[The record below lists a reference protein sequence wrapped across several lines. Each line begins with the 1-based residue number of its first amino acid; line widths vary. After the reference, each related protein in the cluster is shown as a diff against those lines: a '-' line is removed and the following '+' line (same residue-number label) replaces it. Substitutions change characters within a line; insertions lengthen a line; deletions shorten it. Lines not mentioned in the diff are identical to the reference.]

1 MDQEVNQIGQP
12 AQEAS
17 RLDEFS
23 EAFNTMT
30 RQLKER
36 EDQLKREIQRA
47 QRRAEI
53 IESYAEMLV
62 ELLAQRDEWMLVV
75 DRETRE
81 IVHCNKRTRG
91 GEEGGSYCDSCQHR
105 LPIQPKLLEWDDS
118 ERYRIWEQEEGGQGG
133 CYRIISF
140 HIEWKERPS
149 WIHIVMDVTAE
160 KMNARHLSDGI
171 YQDADTGIRNRLFL
185 DEFMG
190 QVLRERQDITLCY
203 LDLEGVSDINTA
215 YGRKVGDAYIQNF
228 VEIVRKNFRSGDTF
242 ARIQDDKFC
251 LVLTGNV
258 KHLIE
263 RKMDEILATFQR
275 DDDRVFCH
283 ECNFKYSIVEVEGQS
298 NMLTL
303 DKLLGE
309 AENIVE
315 RKKRRQRRKRGPMD
329 FQDW

>member
-91 GEEGGSYCDSCQHR
+91 GEEGG
-105 LPIQPKLLEWDDS
+105 I
-118 ERYRIWEQEEGGQGG
+118 
-133 CYRIISF
+133 
-140 HIEWKERPS
+140 
-149 WIHIVMDVTAE
+149 VTA
-160 KMNARHLSDGI
+160 AS
-171 YQDADTGIRNRLFL
+171 TGSPFSPSCWS
-185 DEFMG
+185 G
-190 QVLRERQDITLCY
+190 T
-203 LDLEGVSDINTA
+203 T
-215 YGRKVGDAYIQNF
+215 
-228 VEIVRKNFRSGDTF
+228 RSGT
-242 ARIQDDKFC
+242 AS
-251 LVLTGNV
+251 GNR
-258 KHLIE
+258 
-263 RKMDEILATFQR
+263 RKGGGAAATALFP
-275 DDDRVFCH
+275 
-283 ECNFKYSIVEVEGQS
+283 S
-298 NMLTL
+298 TL
-303 DKLLGE
+303 SG
-309 AENIVE
+309 
-315 RKKRRQRRKRGPMD
+315 RSGPPGSTSSWMSPQRR
-329 FQDW
+329 

>member
-118 ERYRIWEQEEGGQGG
+118 ERYRIWEQEEGGRGG

-298 NMLTL
+298 NMFTL

>member
-1 MDQEVNQIGQP
+1 
-12 AQEAS
+12 
-17 RLDEFS
+17 
-23 EAFNTMT
+23 
-30 RQLKER
+30 
-36 EDQLKREIQRA
+36 
-47 QRRAEI
+47 
-53 IESYAEMLV
+53 
-62 ELLAQRDEWMLVV
+62 
-75 DRETRE
+75 
-81 IVHCNKRTRG
+81 
-91 GEEGGSYCDSCQHR
+91 
-105 LPIQPKLLEWDDS
+105 
-118 ERYRIWEQEEGGQGG
+118 
-133 CYRIISF
+133 
-140 HIEWKERPS
+140 
-149 WIHIVMDVTAE
+149 
-160 KMNARHLSDGI
+160 
-171 YQDADTGIRNRLFL
+171 
-185 DEFMG
+185 MG
-190 QVLRERQDITLCY
+190 QALRERQNITLCY

-263 RKMDEILATFQR
+263 RKMDEILTTFQR

-298 NMLTL
+298 NMFTL
-303 DKLLGE
+303 DKLLVE

>member
-1 MDQEVNQIGQP
+1 MDQEVNQIEQP
-12 AQEAS
+12 AQEGS

-53 IESYAEMLV
+53 IESYTEMLV

-133 CYRIISF
+133 VLPHY
-140 HIEWKERPS
+140 
-149 WIHIVMDVTAE
+149 
-160 KMNARHLSDGI
+160 
-171 YQDADTGIRNRLFL
+171 FL
-185 DEFMG
+185 P
-190 QVLRERQDITLCY
+190 
-203 LDLEGVSDINTA
+203 
-215 YGRKVGDAYIQNF
+215 
-228 VEIVRKNFRSGDTF
+228 
-242 ARIQDDKFC
+242 
-251 LVLTGNV
+251 
-258 KHLIE
+258 H
-263 RKMDEILATFQR
+263 
-275 DDDRVFCH
+275 
-283 ECNFKYSIVEVEGQS
+283 
-298 NMLTL
+298 
-303 DKLLGE
+303 
-309 AENIVE
+309 
-315 RKKRRQRRKRGPMD
+315 
-329 FQDW
+329 